1 MRVILTRDVPKL
13 GQDGDIVNVAD
24 GYARN
29 YLFPRRLAVLAHGAA
44 LKQHQARLA
53 RERERTAQLLEEA
66 KRNAEKL
73 NGAELEIIVKTSP
86 NSTRLFGAVT
96 EADMAELIQ
105 NRLGVTVDK
114 RKIGLVD
121 PIRSTGRYEIGVR
134 LHPEL
139 RATLVLHVL
148 SEAQSAERAQ
158 QSASSEKPA
167 EAAPTE
173 TAATN

>member
-1 MRVILTRDVPKL
+1 MKVILTRDVPKL

-53 RERERTAQLLEEA
+53 REKERGAQALEEA
-66 KRNAEKL
+66 KRQAEKL

-86 NSTRLFGAVT
+86 NSTRLFGSVT
-96 EADMAELIQ
+96 EADVAEQIQ
-105 NRLGVTVDK
+105 QKFGITVDK

-121 PIRSTGRYEIGVR
+121 PIRTTGRYEIGVR
-134 LHPEL
+134 LHPEV
-139 RATLVLHVL
+139 RAQFVLYVL
-148 SEAQSAERAQ
+148 TEEQRAEREKERQAA
-158 QSASSEKPA
+158 ASGETA
-167 EAAPTE
+167 NAE
-173 TAATN
+173 TAAAN